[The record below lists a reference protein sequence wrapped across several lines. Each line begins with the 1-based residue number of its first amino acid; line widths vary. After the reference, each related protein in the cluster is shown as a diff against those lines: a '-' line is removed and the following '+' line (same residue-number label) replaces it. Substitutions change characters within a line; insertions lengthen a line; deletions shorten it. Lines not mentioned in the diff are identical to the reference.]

1 MTPTNPVLDCLMN
14 HRSIRKFKP
23 DPVPEEVIDTI
34 LRAGTRAAT
43 AGSIQPYAFIVID
56 EPALLKKISYI
67 EGPLAIVAVV
77 DQYRVKRYYELNDA
91 PFYND
96 QAINLMISYWD
107 ATISLQNVVV
117 AAESVGLGT
126 VYIGMIL
133 SMDLQQTLGV
143 PEHIVPAGLV
153 TLGYPDEE
161 PELRPR
167 LPLEAVVHRNRYQIP
182 SDEDIAAWYHEG
194 DKAWKHRFE
203 NEWSEEQRAKFI
215 ERGVTN
221 RAQNWTIGHYTEE
234 FTRTQSKGVMD
245 NIRRAGFR
253 LQREEKS

>member
-1 MTPTNPVLDCLMN
+1 MTQANPVLECLMN
-14 HRSIRKFKP
+14 HHSIRKFKP
-23 DPVPEEVIDTI
+23 DPVPEETIETI

-56 EPALLKKISYI
+56 QPELLKKISYI
-67 EGPLAIVAVV
+67 DAPLAIVAVV

-107 ATISLQNVVV
+107 TTIALQNVVV
-117 AAESVGLGT
+117 AAESLGLGT

-133 SMDLQQTLGV
+133 SMNLQEALGV
-143 PEHIVPAGLV
+143 PEHVVPAGLV

-167 LPLEAVVHRNRYQIP
+167 LPLEAVVHRNGYQIP
-182 SDEDIAAWYHEG
+182 SDEDIAAWYGEG
-194 DKAWKHRFE
+194 DRAWQQRFE
-203 NEWSEEQRAKFI
+203 NDWTEERRAKLI
-215 ERGVTN
+215 ARGVTN
-221 RAQNWTIGHYTEE
+221 RAQNWTIGHYTKE
-234 FTRTQSKGVMD
+234 FTLDQSKGVLD
-245 NIRRAGFR
+245 NIKRAGFR
-253 LQREEKS
+253 LP